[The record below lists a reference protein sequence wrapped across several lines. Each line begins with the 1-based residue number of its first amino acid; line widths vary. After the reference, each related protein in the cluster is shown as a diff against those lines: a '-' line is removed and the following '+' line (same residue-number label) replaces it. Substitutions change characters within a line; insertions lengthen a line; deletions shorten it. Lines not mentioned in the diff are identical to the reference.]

1 MDADAY
7 DDYTRRLVRWAERRS
22 DVLGVVALGSTASTD
37 HRPDRYSDHDLFVV
51 TVDGAAQALRDDV
64 GWLPDAHRIAL
75 CHIETRHGRGV
86 VYDDGHLVEI
96 AVFEPGEL
104 HVCRVNT
111 YRVLH
116 DTGDVAAWIAALA
129 STTTAAQAAADP
141 DGTERFAAFVQ
152 QMIVG
157 INRDARGEHLSASAR
172 LRGQALELLASL
184 VRDLVPAAP
193 DAAIDNLDPHR
204 RFELAHPEIGR
215 RLVTRST
222 ARSTPWPASSSR
234 CSRSTSSRVYGSTR
248 RGRSPPSTA
257 CSATRRRRARTVP
270 RRTRR
275 VRIRPPRST
284 VA

>member
-1 MDADAY
+1 M
-7 DDYTRRLVRWAERRS
+7 
-22 DVLGVVALGSTASTD
+22 VALGSTAATD

-75 CHIETRHGRGV
+75 CHTETRHGRGV

-104 HVCRVNT
+104 HVCRVNAF
-111 YRVLH
+111 RVLH
-116 DTGDVAAWIAALA
+116 DTGDVAAWITALA

-157 INRDARGEHLSASAR
+157 INRNARGEHVSANAR
-172 LRGQALELLASL
+172 LRGQALELLLSL
-184 VRDLVPAAP
+184 LRDLVPA
-193 DAAIDNLDPHR
+193 DPTR
-204 RFELAHPEIGR
+204 
-215 RLVTRST
+215 RST
-222 ARSTPWPASSSR
+222 TSTRTGASSSPTRRSVAGSSRRWTVRSTPWPTSSSR
-234 CSRSTSSRVYGSTR
+234 CSKSTSSRVFGSTR

-257 CSATRRRRARTVP
+257 CSATRRRPARTVP
-270 RRTRR
+270 RRTRE
-275 VRIRPPRST
+275 
-284 VA
+284 

>member
-75 CHIETRHGRGV
+75 CHTETRHGRGV
-86 VYDDGHLVEI
+86 VYDDGHVVEI

-104 HVCRVNT
+104 HVCRVNA

-129 STTTAAQAAADP
+129 STTTAAQVAADL

-157 INRDARGEHLSASAR
+157 INRDGRGEHVSANAR

-184 VRDLVPAAP
+184 VRDLVPAEP
-193 DAAIDNLDPHR
+193 DAAVDNLDPQPALRARPPEDRSPARHGAGRSAR
-204 RFELAHPEIGR
+204 RPGR
-215 RLVTRST
+215 RAPRG
-222 ARSTPWPASSSR
+222 ARGARRPASR
-234 CSRSTSSRVYGSTR
+234 DRHVAAAR
-248 RGRSPPSTA
+248 RPPPF
-257 CSATRRRRARTVP
+257 SATRRCRTRTV
-270 RRTRR
+270 
-275 VRIRPPRST
+275 RPAEPTS
-284 VA
+284 

>member
-1 MDADAY
+1 MDDDRY
-7 DDYTRRLVRWAERRS
+7 QDYTRRLVLWAAGRA
-22 DVLGVVALGSTASTD
+22 DVLGVVALGSTAATD

-104 HVCRVNT
+104 QVCRVNA
-111 YRVLH
+111 YRVLY
-116 DTGDVAAWIAALA
+116 DTGDVASWMVALA
-129 STTTAAQAAADP
+129 SRTSAAQADADP
-141 DGTERFAAFVQ
+141 DGTGRFAAFVQ

-157 INRDARGEHLSASAR
+157 INRNARGERLSANAR
-172 LRGQALELLASL
+172 LRGPALELLLSL

-193 DAAIDNLDPHR
+193 DAAADNLDPHR

-215 RLVTRST
+215 RLVTAADGPLDT
-222 ARSTPWPASSSR
+222 LAHELVAVLEQHVVARLPIDPSR
-234 CSRSTSSRVYGSTR
+234 ALAALHRVLDG
-248 RGRSPPSTA
+248 P
-257 CSATRRRRARTVP
+257 
-270 RRTRR
+270 
-275 VRIRPPRST
+275 
-284 VA
+284 